1 MDKHGWLLTLSLWNL
16 AATATPP
23 KPISQS
29 WIQCGNELLNKALSY
44 NLVFSLIS
52 LYNLV
57 LPTML
62 QPMPLIP
69 TLKEGSLYLFLH

>member
-16 AATATPP
+16 AATATPA

-29 WIQCGNELLNKALSY
+29 WIHSGNELLNKALSH
-44 NLVFSLIS
+44 NPVFSLIS

-57 LPTML
+57 LPNML
-62 QPMPLIP
+62 QQMPLIP
-69 TLKEGSLYLFLH
+69 TLKEGSLYLFLQ